1 VRADAAA
8 ATIWP
13 LKRLTPDKQLI
24 ASYSGVHLMARSST
38 NGASL
43 NVKSLKKDL
52 QSLRDDMLELS
63 KQVEGLASNAGG
75 EVLDDVKAN
84 LARFGE
90 TVDDLLANA
99 GTRGREAVDAV
110 GEMGGNVVEN
120 VEDAIRE
127 HPLSALAI
135 AVGLGFV
142 LSSTMRR

>member
-1 VRADAAA
+1 
-8 ATIWP
+8 
-13 LKRLTPDKQLI
+13 
-24 ASYSGVHLMARSST
+24 MARSAT
-38 NGASL
+38 NGTSL
-43 NVKSLKKDL
+43 NVKNLKKDL
-52 QSLRDDMLELS
+52 QSLREEMLELS

-75 EVLDDVKAN
+75 EMLDDVKAN

-90 TVDDLLANA
+90 TVDDLIANA
-99 GTRGREAVDAV
+99 GARGREAVETV

>member
-1 VRADAAA
+1 
-8 ATIWP
+8 
-13 LKRLTPDKQLI
+13 
-24 ASYSGVHLMARSST
+24 MARSST
-38 NGASL
+38 NGTSSI
-43 NVKSLKKDL
+43 NVKNLKKDL

-75 EVLDDVKAN
+75 EMLDDVKAN
-84 LARFGE
+84 LARSARPSTTCSPG
-90 TVDDLLANA
+90 A

-110 GEMGGNVVEN
+110 GEMGGNVVDT

>member
-1 VRADAAA
+1 MAAKA
-8 ATIWP
+8 FNTRTSNA
-13 LKRLTPDKQLI
+13 LLRNQE
-24 ASYSGVHLMARSST
+24 YSSMARAST
-38 NGASL
+38 NGTSI
-43 NVKSLKKDL
+43 NVKNLKKDL
-52 QSLRDDMLELS
+52 QSLREDVLELS

-75 EVLDDVKAN
+75 EMLDDVKAN

-99 GTRGREAVDAV
+99 GTRGREAVEAV
-110 GEMGGNVVEN
+110 GEMGGSAVEN

-127 HPLSALAI
+127 HPLSAIAI

>member
-1 VRADAAA
+1 
-8 ATIWP
+8 
-13 LKRLTPDKQLI
+13 
-24 ASYSGVHLMARSST
+24 MARSST

-110 GEMGGNVVEN
+110 GEMGGNAVEN

-127 HPLSALAI
+127 HPLSAIAI

-142 LSSTMRR
+142 LSTTMRR

>member
-1 VRADAAA
+1 
-8 ATIWP
+8 
-13 LKRLTPDKQLI
+13 
-24 ASYSGVHLMARSST
+24 MARASS
-38 NGASL
+38 NGTSL
-43 NVKSLKKDL
+43 NEKNLKKDL
-52 QSLRDDMLELS
+52 QSLREDMLELS
-63 KQVEGLASNAGG
+63 KQVEGLAGNAGG
-75 EVLDDVKAN
+75 EVLDEVKAN

-110 GEMGGNVVEN
+110 SEMSGNAVEN

-127 HPLSALAI
+127 HPLSAVAI

>member
-1 VRADAAA
+1 
-8 ATIWP
+8 
-13 LKRLTPDKQLI
+13 
-24 ASYSGVHLMARSST
+24 MARAST
-38 NGASL
+38 NGTSI
-43 NVKSLKKDL
+43 NVKNLKKDL
-52 QSLRDDMLELS
+52 QSLREDVLELS

-75 EVLDDVKAN
+75 EMLDDVKAN

-99 GTRGREAVDAV
+99 GTRGREAVEAV
-110 GEMGGNVVEN
+110 GEMGGSAVEN

-127 HPLSALAI
+127 HPLSAIAI